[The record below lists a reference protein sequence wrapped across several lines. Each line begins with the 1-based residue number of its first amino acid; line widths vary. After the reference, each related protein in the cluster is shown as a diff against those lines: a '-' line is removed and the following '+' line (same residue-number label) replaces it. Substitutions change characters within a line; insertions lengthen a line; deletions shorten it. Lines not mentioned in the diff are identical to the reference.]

1 MKDIMLRQ
9 AQPDRDFSQ
18 LAAWFTSFEDEPSTE
33 TGLKDW
39 YAGNSLRAEV
49 KVAEN
54 ETGDLLGFYWA
65 TRSKTVASL
74 VNFDLFV
81 ASEHRRQGVGTALEQ
96 EMMIALKA
104 DPVKVLRV
112 NVLEDCLEGLDFV
125 NKRGFTVRSHRLLM
139 ALDLERFDDSA
150 YDPLIARLEGEGFQ
164 FTSMEALGNTVE
176 AQRKLY
182 ALNESTGMDVLGSTG
197 ERTWTSFEDF
207 QNRVCLSGWYK
218 PGGQM
223 VVIDTTTGDWAAMSA
238 ITCMDGNEYANTL
251 HTGTD
256 RRYRGRKLAQAV
268 KVIALRYARRELKA
282 RQVRTYHNSK
292 NLPMLAIDRKFGY
305 RQMGGN
311 YMMEKVMD

>member
-96 EMMIALKA
+96 EMMIALKT

-112 NVLEDCLEGLDFV
+112 NVLEDCPEGLDFV

-207 QNRVCLSGWYK
+207 QNRVCLSSWYK

-238 ITCMDGNEYANTL
+238 ITRMDGNEYANTL

-282 RQVRTYHNSK
+282 RQVRTHHNSK

-305 RQMGGN
+305 QQMGGN